1 MSLKEICS
9 LLMAGQN
16 KLECLSLATFFRLV
30 RSITTILENI
40 TLELER
46 FARVKHS
53 SLFRAAISEEEAN

>member
-1 MSLKEICS
+1 
-9 LLMAGQN
+9 MAGQN

-53 SLFRAAISEEEAN
+53 SLFLAVISEEEAN